1 MRFKFSSL
9 NRQAEKTIRSHIK
22 STVKRNEQKLTSTE
36 NKSSM
41 LEVAAT
47 HSK

>member
-1 MRFKFSSL
+1 MKFKFSSL
-9 NRQAEKTIRSHIK
+9 NRQAEKTIKSHIK
-22 STVKRNEQKLTSTE
+22 STVTRNEHKLAAKDKKT
-36 NKSSM
+36 SM